1 MSSQNLHEQ
10 PSSTAQ
16 TAANEAEKTKETAV
30 KAGAHLAST
39 AQEEARN
46 VAGEAGAQVQNV
58 VAQFMGSL
66 QEQAGMQ
73 QQKTAEMLHTLGSD
87 LKSMADSTNG
97 QGESSM
103 AARWVREAATKASS
117 AADWLDQRDPGS
129 LVNDVKRFARRRPAA
144 FLGIAVGAGLLA
156 GRLTRNL
163 GEGASDDGPQR
174 KDPQFEVT
182 PRKVPPTPEY
192 VLAARRG
199 ETFPE
204 PPSAAPVVTGKPL
217 GGPTG
222 PDAAGYG
229 TVGGAGVAPMVP
241 PPPSFAGP
249 TPELGFDPNDP
260 EPGIAPVAPE
270 PRNPER
276 GTGGGFA

>member
-16 TAANEAEKTKETAV
+16 TAANEAEKTKETVV

-46 VAGEAGAQVQNV
+46 VAGEAGIQVQTV
-58 VAQFMGSL
+58 VGQFMGSL

-87 LKSMADSTNG
+87 LKSMADSTVG

-103 AARWVREAATKASS
+103 AARWVREAGTKASS
-117 AADWLDQRDPGS
+117 AADWLDQRDPGA
-129 LVNDVKRFARRRPAA
+129 LVNEVKRFARRRPAA
-144 FLGIAVGAGLLA
+144 FLGLAVGAGLLA

-163 GEGASDDGPQR
+163 GEGESGNEPQR

-182 PRKVPPTPEY
+182 PRKLPPTPDY

-199 ETFPE
+199 ESFPE
-204 PPSAAPVVTGKPL
+204 SPAAAPAATGNPL

-229 TVGGAGVAPMVP
+229 MVGGAGAAATVP
-241 PPPSFAGP
+241 PSAVAGP
-249 TPELGFDPNDP
+249 APELVFDPNEP
-260 EPGIAPVAPE
+260 EPVIAPAAPE
-270 PRNPER
+270 PRSPER
-276 GTGGGFA
+276 GAGGGFA